1 MFRASLEPQPARC
14 CCCTHPQSTAFGA
27 SSTITSASSSLTSA
41 ASAEVVA
48 AVNEAFAFAQRSADA
63 AAIARAIAQEVDP
76 GDDPLVIPTMDYM
89 SMANSNGINTSNTSI
104 VQTQQQRQVTSSA
117 QSSRTTVAQSHS
129 AAYSEQQQQQQYH
142 QQQQQQQLRHP
153 QAWTTDASMDASTP
167 ALPSPPR
174 PAPLSPKQLSASVHL
189 RRGPS
194 HSNASMDTE
203 TAEFVDTVAGIPG
216 TGYPEIDEAIRSL
229 KVRPVQRAANLP
241 LWLTLSGPL
250 AASYASSEASCKH
263 HLCCGSLKSNG
274 TR

>member
-1 MFRASLEPQPARC
+1 MFRASLKPQPARC
-14 CCCTHPQSTAFGA
+14 CCSHPQSTAFGA

-76 GDDPLVIPTMDYM
+76 GGDPLVIPTMDYM

-104 VQTQQQRQVTSSA
+104 VQTQQQQRQVTSSA

-129 AAYSEQQQQQQYH
+129 AAYSEQQQQQQY
-142 QQQQQQQLRHP
+142 QQQQYQQLRHP
-153 QAWTTDASMDASTP
+153 QAWATDASMDASTP

-229 KVRPVQRAANLP
+229 KVRSVQRATKLT
-241 LWLTLSGPL
+241 LWLTLSEPL
-250 AASYASSEASCKH
+250 AASYTSSEASCKH
-263 HLCCGSLKSNG
+263 YLSCGSLQSNG